1 MLIPKVLTNTTRP
14 VCKTFAKSKNNSILD
29 PQTYLSNL
37 HLKLI
42 NFYEE
47 FWKSDKPFSLVK

>member
-42 NFYEE
+42 NFYEK
-47 FWKSDKPFSLVK
+47 FGNQINPFLW